1 MGPTRT
7 LGEPYQV
14 ESGDDVMQRLQQA
27 GARLAELL
35 RRHLVLPS
43 S

>member
-1 MGPTRT
+1 MGSARA

-27 GARLAELL
+27 GARLADVL